1 MTVQEAIQ
9 AVFLKATGKT
19 TTLTSGT
26 KFNRIVG
33 LLNFYQRRWSNEN
46 GVDWP
51 SLYDPAFSL
60 GTVTNTDSYDLDTST
75 IRKISQRLGDQIRI
89 LWDDGEGYT
98 DYDLVDAETLKDYYW
113 GQNKENYNGYYCS
126 RIGNQLV
133 FNHTFTEDDPEFG
146 GEITVPCYTYANPI
160 VSTALN
166 DEIQVDDPDWLVLQC
181 AAEYVR
187 NDITRRSRYP
197 EIQREANSAMD
208 RMKDDIDGQVQ
219 EVERPWT
226 PGSYNDGPWS

>member
-75 IRKISQRLGDQIRI
+75 IRKISQRLGDPIRI

-113 GQNKENYNGYYCS
+113 GQNKENYSGYYCA

-146 GEITVPCYTYANPI
+146 GEITVPCYTYANAI
-160 VSTALN
+160 VSTSLN

-226 PGSYNDGPWS
+226 PGSYNDGP